1 MKKIHILAIALTVTS
16 INASAMGGMG
26 GNGDMGHQGP
36 FLGINTMK
44 DMCHMISEDNGFT
57 YMGKSETKLTMNK
70 NFVLA
75 TCKGEYIQDQDGEM
89 MVPNGRTQVSTCR
102 IKVQGFHGFFEGTGG
117 FTVDSEDGTVS
128 ANCKAS
134 R

>member
-1 MKKIHILAIALTVTS
+1 MKKMYLLAIGLMVSS
-16 INASAMGGMG
+16 INANAMGGMG
-26 GNGDMGHQGP
+26 EHEGP

-44 DMCHMISEDNGFT
+44 GMCHMVSDDNTFT

-75 TCKGEYIQDQDGEM
+75 SCKGEYLQYEEM
-89 MVPNGRTQVSTCR
+89 TIDIPHGRNQVVDCR
-102 IKVQGFHGFFEGTGG
+102 IKVEGIPEFFQGTGG
-117 FTVDSEDGTVS
+117 FTVDTDEGVVS
-128 ANCKAS
+128 ANCKAI

>member
-1 MKKIHILAIALTVTS
+1 MTKIHLLALALTVTS
-16 INASAMGGMG
+16 FNASAMGGMG
-26 GNGDMGHQGP
+26 GGPQGP
-36 FLGINTMK
+36 FLGMNTVK
-44 DMCHMISEDNGFT
+44 SMCHMVSEDNNFIYKGP
-57 YMGKSETKLTMNK
+57 SETKLTMNK

-75 TCKGEYIQDQDGEM
+75 TCKGEYIQDGEM
-89 MVPNGRTQVSTCR
+89 MVPNGRTQVPACR
-102 IKVQGFHGFFEGTGG
+102 IKVEGFDGFFEGTGG

>member
-1 MKKIHILAIALTVTS
+1 MKKIHLLALALTIPS
-16 INASAMGGMG
+16 INVSAMDGP
-26 GNGDMGHQGP
+26 DSHEGP

-44 DMCHMISEDNGFT
+44 DMCHMISENNDFT
-57 YMGKSETKLTMNK
+57 YLGKSETKLTMNK

-75 TCKGEYIQDQDGEM
+75 TCKGEYIQDGEM
-89 MVPNGRTQVSTCR
+89 MVPNGRTQVPTCR
-102 IKVQGFHGFFEGTGG
+102 IKVEGFKGVFQGTGG

>member
-1 MKKIHILAIALTVTS
+1 MKKIHLLALALTVTS
-16 INASAMGGMG
+16 INVSAMGMG
-26 GNGDMGHQGP
+26 GNDDMEHQGP

-44 DMCHMISEDNGFT
+44 DMCHMISEDENFT

-75 TCKGEYIQDQDGEM
+75 TCKGEYIQDGEM
-89 MVPNGRTQVSTCR
+89 MVPNGRTQVPACR
-102 IKVQGFHGFFEGTGG
+102 IKVEGFKGTFQGTGG